1 MTVQVIYAI
10 ILLAVQV
17 STHIEYHGQL
27 DEEEHFVACNPM
39 TVHNSEPAKYTVTIA
54 SVSRPSPNSLYNEKF
69 NCGGKKKKKRGG
81 KKNFFASQLILNEF
95 GESLETEVRSSYIP
109 WYNIFSR
116 EGHICSKGHIA

>member
-1 MTVQVIYAI
+1 MQLYLI
-10 ILLAVQV
+10 LAVQV

-39 TVHNSEPAKYTVTIA
+39 TVHNSELAKYTVTIA

-69 NCGGKKKKKRGG
+69 NCGGKK
-81 KKNFFASQLILNEF
+81 NVFASQLILNEF

-109 WYNIFSR
+109 WYNKFSR
-116 EGHICSKGHIA
+116 EGHICSKGQIA